1 MLLWNVEAMVMLL
14 LTPQLALVFFFINI
28 GDKPQRPNNK
38 GTQGERQP
46 WQTLS

>member
-14 LTPQLALVFFFINI
+14 LTPQLALVFFINV